1 VDVLQ
6 PDLKWCGGLS
16 EAVKIYTIGE
26 SAGLQT
32 IPHGGAN
39 SAFGQHFATA
49 MPESLMAE
57 FWLGSDPGVPLEEV
71 NRMPGVAVPK
81 DGRLTPSDAPGFGM
95 EVQED
100 WIKPF
105 TGKGGSEY
113 YSAKSSG

>member
-1 VDVLQ
+1 M
-6 PDLKWCGGLS
+6 
-16 EAVKIYTIGE
+16 AV
-26 SAGLQT
+26 
-32 IPHGGAN
+32 
-39 SAFGQHFATA
+39 
-49 MPESLMAE
+49 